1 LEEVD
6 RTGWSLPYP
15 SCAAEE
21 QEYEGDYDEDAPAGH
36 CCMRFGV
43 MFVVGRAMCKGSPWG
58 GWSVQKVSTGRKEKL
73 WECIAELVVSS
84 LTGIDWR

>member
-1 LEEVD
+1 
-6 RTGWSLPYP
+6 
-15 SCAAEE
+15 
-21 QEYEGDYDEDAPAGH
+21 
-36 CCMRFGV
+36 MRFGV